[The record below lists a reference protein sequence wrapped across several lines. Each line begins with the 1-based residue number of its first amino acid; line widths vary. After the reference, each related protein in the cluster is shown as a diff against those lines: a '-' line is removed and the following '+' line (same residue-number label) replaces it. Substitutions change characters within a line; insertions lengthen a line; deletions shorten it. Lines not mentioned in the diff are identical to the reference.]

1 MFSNDQEYRRFTGPR
16 EMDKAMHTLEGLLKG
31 IAADKMLVD
40 AELDVL
46 SGWIDEHIKYVNQH
60 PFNELIPRFKEVLS
74 DKIIDSEEKE
84 DILWL
89 CLNLETENHKYDD
102 ITSDIQ
108 RLQGFLGGI
117 IADGEIKKSE
127 LNELKKWMYDHE
139 HLKTHWPYDEI
150 YSLLIEVLEDGK
162 IDSKEHEMLLQFF
175 DEFITYPGHR
185 AIDGSTVKER
195 KLITGV
201 CIVDPEIEFSNKCFC
216 FTGKSTRATRSSI
229 LETVKELGGSG
240 KTKVSPQ
247 VNYLIVGSDGN
258 PAWAFAC
265 YGRKIEEALKLRK
278 QGHNVL
284 IIHENDFWDAVE
296 DAEC

>member
-1 MFSNDQEYRRFTGPR
+1 MQSKEQEYRRFTGPR

-31 IAADKMLVD
+31 IASDKMIVD
-40 AELDVL
+40 AELDAL
-46 SGWIDEHIKYVNQH
+46 NGWIDEHIIFVDKH
-60 PFNELIPRFKEVLS
+60 PFNELIPRFKEILS
-74 DKIIDSEEKE
+74 DKIIDHEEKE

-89 CLNLETENHKYDD
+89 CSNLETDNHKYND

-127 LNELKKWMYDHE
+127 LDKLKDWMYDHE

-150 YSLLIEVLEDGK
+150 FSLIVDILEDGK
-162 IDSKEHEMLLQFF
+162 IDPQEHEMLLQFF

-185 AIDGSTVKER
+185 SIDGSTVKER

-201 CIVDPEIEFSNKCFC
+201 CVVDPEIEFNNKIFC
-216 FTGKSTRATRSSI
+216 FTGKSAQASRVSI
-229 LETVKELGGSG
+229 LETVKSLGGIS
-240 KTKVSPQ
+240 KSSVSSQ
-247 VNYLIVGSDGN
+247 VDYLIVGSDGN

-265 YGRKIEEALKLRK
+265 YGRKIEEAVKLRE
-278 QGHNVL
+278 QGNNIL

-296 DAEC
+296 DAKC